1 MGKVVLLTGA
11 PGVGKSTLRSA
22 LSRRV
27 PGLQAFDYGELLLER
42 KAAEGVQIEY
52 QELREKSS
60 GLISPADVGSVDD
73 WVIKRISELRQHS
86 DVVLDSHAL
95 TAETYGLRAV
105 PFSAGQLQRLK
116 LDAVLVLRS
125 DPAVLLRR
133 AQQKPDGRRDVP
145 EDLMRELQILQSSV
159 GISYAIACG
168 CPIFFIDTTQR
179 GQEEVVEVAMAVLAT
194 VGLGGLARAS

>member
-22 LSRRV
+22 LSRQV
-27 PGLQAFDYGELLLER
+27 PGLQAFDYGKLLLER
-42 KAAEGVQIEY
+42 KAAEGVKVEY

-60 GLISPADVGSVDD
+60 GLITPADVGSVDD
-73 WVIKRISELRQHS
+73 WVIERISELRQHS

-105 PFSAGQLQRLK
+105 PFSAGQLQKLK

-145 EDLMRELQILQSSV
+145 EDLMRELQILQESV

-168 CPIFFIDTTQR
+168 CPIFFIDTTHR
-179 GQEEVVEVAMAVLAT
+179 GQEEVAEVAMAVLAT
-194 VGLGGLARAS
+194 VGVGGLARAG